1 VGSKVLAVPRIL
13 VIGGGVMGANHAR
26 TVALSTSA
34 ELVGV
39 VDPVEANGSAV
50 ALRTGSAWFSSVPA
64 PSIFDAAIVAT
75 PTDFHFEVAQTL
87 IGDGVPL
94 LVEKPVTDSLETT
107 SRLISI
113 SRERGTVLM
122 CGFVERF
129 NPAIVTARTIVSSPI
144 HLSAIRHSPYVPR
157 IRSGVA
163 WDLLVHDVDLV
174 LGFMGST
181 QVSKVTSV
189 RSSFHAQ
196 SGSESEDVVEAL
208 LTFDNG
214 GIAHAS
220 ASRLGHKKIRTMS
233 ITEPDRLVEIDL
245 LRRDITVF
253 RHVSE
258 QFTGSEAPGYRQQTI
273 IDIPEIANNREPLAA
288 QFDHFLGLI
297 NGELDRDYERTTIFP
312 AHSIISQVVSGK

>member
-1 VGSKVLAVPRIL
+1 VAIPRIL
-13 VIGGGVMGANHAR
+13 VVGGGAMGANHAR
-26 TVALSTSA
+26 TIALSTSA

-39 VDPVEANGSAV
+39 VDPVEANGSVV
-50 ALRTGSAWFSSVPA
+50 AMRTGTDWFSAVPA
-64 PSIFDAAIVAT
+64 SSLFDAAIVAT
-75 PTDFHFEVAQTL
+75 PTEFHFDVAHTL

-113 SRERGTVLM
+113 SLDQGTVLM

-163 WDLLVHDVDLV
+163 WDLLVHDVDLI

-181 QVSKVTSV
+181 RVAKVTSA
-189 RSSFHAQ
+189 RASFHPQ

-233 ITEPDRLVEIDL
+233 ITEPDRLIEIDL

-288 QFDHFLGLI
+288 QLDHFLGLI
-297 NGELDRDYERTTIFP
+297 DGSHDRDHERSAIMP
-312 AHSIISQVVSGK
+312 AHSVISQVVVGT